1 MNWMVQLNTSTSVD
15 ERVALLD
22 VLKKTTASKGLIH
35 ENFDVG
41 QASGAGF
48 GRLWFAWG
56 NSLFGEV
63 LLNMA
68 MQEGELGA
76 EILFGKGEPA
86 VKLNEIFV

>member
-1 MNWMVQLNTSTSVD
+1 MNWIVQLDTSTSVD
-15 ERVALLD
+15 EKVALLD
-22 VLKKTTASKGLIH
+22 VIKTTTAAKGLIH

-41 QASGAGF
+41 QADGNGF

-63 LLNMA
+63 VLNMA

-76 EILFGKGEPA
+76 EILFGKGQGA
-86 VKLNEIFV
+86 VNISEIVS